1 MINRLQNFHVNSY
14 FAKSIQFD
22 SISLVDSSYD
32 HKSNIYVME
41 LEEKKK
47 SVQEYEEDY
56 DPYVHRNVT
65 HPTT

>member
-1 MINRLQNFHVNSY
+1 MTNRLQNFHVNSY
-14 FAKSIQFD
+14 FVKSNEFD
-22 SISLVDSSYD
+22 SISLVNSSYD

-56 DPYVHRNVT
+56 DPYDHRNVT